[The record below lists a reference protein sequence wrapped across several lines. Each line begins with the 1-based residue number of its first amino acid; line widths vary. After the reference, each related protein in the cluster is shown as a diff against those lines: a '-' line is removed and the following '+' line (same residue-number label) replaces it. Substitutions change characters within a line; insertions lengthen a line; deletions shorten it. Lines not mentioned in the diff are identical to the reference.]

1 MSQRFLVNERGAGSM
16 TESGS
21 RGFLGGFL
29 GENCE
34 ILFFILVFLILFYGF
49 GGYGYGYKE

>member
-1 MSQRFLVNERGAGSM
+1 MKGGLLMAEG
-16 TESGS
+16 ES
-21 RGFLGGFL
+21 RGILGGLGNIF

-49 GGYGYGYKE
+49 NGYGRGSEGKDII